1 MNEELAKIAMYMKEN
16 TLIINEKKSVHLMF
30 KPKGV
35 KDEVTNESPTIN
47 GAEISQVQN
56 TKFLG
61 VWFDD
66 KLKFDKQY
74 EMVP

>member
-1 MNEELAKIAMYMKEN
+1 MR
-16 TLIINEKKSVHLMF
+16 KKSVHLIF
-30 KPKGV
+30 KSKGV

-74 EMVP
+74 EMV